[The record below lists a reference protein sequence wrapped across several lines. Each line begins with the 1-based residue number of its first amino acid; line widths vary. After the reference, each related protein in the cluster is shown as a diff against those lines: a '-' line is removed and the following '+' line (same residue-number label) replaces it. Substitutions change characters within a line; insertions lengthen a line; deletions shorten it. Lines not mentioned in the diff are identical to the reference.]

1 MDIKQSVPL
10 DSDLQPTEKDKFI
23 LVFPDKI
30 SDDEKEII
38 SGFNRC
44 FNASSIFRL
53 LETIPRTEVTP
64 LVAAHALR

>member
-1 MDIKQSVPL
+1 MDIKQTS
-10 DSDLQPTEKDKFI
+10 SELQPSENEADSFI
-23 LVFPDKI
+23 LVYPDSI
-30 SDDEKEII
+30 SDEEMEAID
-38 SGFNRC
+38 GFNRC